1 VNIAL
6 FLNRDIYCSV
16 VLNHLV
22 AGLAEHQTS
31 VFYSDQVGRA
41 PVGEA
46 LDVLRLIEQDI
57 PNEHVFPSVD
67 SGGEL
72 LTPELIERRHNISCE
87 TMNAPN
93 EPVALDRLRALECDL
108 VVAIR
113 YGRIFKADFLNI
125 PRLGVLNLHS
135 GILPDYRGVMA
146 SFHALAAGAC
156 ELGCTLHYIDDPT
169 IDTGPI
175 VAAWRRPAD
184 PAQSYFGHVL
194 SLYEPGAR
202 LVVESI
208 ARLAQGEELTSTP
221 QSRDGG
227 AYFSFPDEDVVARFE
242 RRGYRLFHA
251 SEYRDLLR
259 RYHGSR
265 SGRSATSS
273 GA

>member
-1 VNIAL
+1 MNIAF

-31 VFYSDQVGRA
+31 VFYSDKVGRA
-41 PVGEA
+41 PALEA

-57 PNEHVFPSVD
+57 PNEHVFPFIE

-72 LTPELIERRHNISCE
+72 LTPQLIERQYPIPCE

-93 EPVALDRLRALECDL
+93 EPVALDRLRALELDL
-108 VVAIR
+108 VVSIR
-113 YGRIFKADFLNI
+113 YGRIFKADFLTV

-146 SFHALAAGAC
+146 SFHALAADAG
-156 ELGCTLHYIDDPT
+156 EIGCTLHTIDDPR

-175 VAAWRRPAD
+175 VGEWRRPVD
-184 PAQSYFGHVL
+184 KAQSYFGHVL

-202 LVVESI
+202 LVLESI
-208 ARLAQGEELTSTP
+208 ARLTKGEELVSAP
-221 QSRDGG
+221 QPRDAG
-227 AYFSFPDEDVVARFE
+227 AYYSFPDDEDVARFE
-242 RRGYRLFHA
+242 QNGYRLFHA
-251 SEYRDLLR
+251 SEYRALLS
-259 RYHGSR
+259 RYHG
-265 SGRSATSS
+265 A
-273 GA
+273 

>member
-1 VNIAL
+1 MNIAL

-31 VFYSDQVGRA
+31 VFYSDKVGRA
-41 PVGEA
+41 PAVEA

-57 PNEHVFPSVD
+57 PNEHVFPFIGSD
-67 SGGEL
+67 ASGEL
-72 LTPELIERRHNISCE
+72 LTPQLIERQYRIPCE

-93 EPVALDRLRALECDL
+93 DPIALDRLRVLELDL
-108 VVAIR
+108 VVSIR
-113 YGRIFKADFLNI
+113 YGRIFEADFLRV

-135 GILPDYRGVMA
+135 GILPDFRGVMA
-146 SFHALAAGAC
+146 SFHALAADAR
-156 ELGCTLHYIDDPT
+156 EIGCTLHAIDDPT

-175 VAAWRRPAD
+175 VDEWRRPVD

-202 LVVESI
+202 MVLESI
-208 ARLAQGEELTSTP
+208 ARLASGEELASAP
-221 QSRDGG
+221 QPRDAG
-227 AYFSFPDEDVVARFE
+227 AYFSFPGDDDVARFE
-242 RRGYRLFHA
+242 QNGYRLFHA

-259 RYHGSR
+259 RYHG
-265 SGRSATSS
+265 A
-273 GA
+273 